1 MDTTTSTI
9 GKIFYPISSWIEDR
23 FPHRSVTHS
32 LLATVGIAVI
42 SLAVNY
48 FFLHGSIKAA
58 IALPLGHLLACF
70 SDTFTKQ
77 GVQLFYP
84 EPVWAISVSNPR
96 RRLKT
101 GGAGELWVLGIAI
114 ALLTLGIYLANGG
127 GITQKVS
134 QSLGLK
140 DGIVR
145 IYNEN
150 AATNNVYA
158 EIKGV
163 WTSDRT
169 SADGKYL
176 IIGNEG
182 KEFIVTDGKGVY
194 KTGAQIITS
203 KVTTTVGEAATTEIR
218 NLTFN
223 DEDAIAPLEELQR
236 AYHNADIYIYLNG
249 ELTIDFPEDVK
260 IPIEPNQ
267 MATAVLS
274 GSRIKFSYCSLD
286 RAIVYLNAQYA
297 LGTIEIKIVQLAFEE
312 KETFEVEP
320 SEQVRW
326 TTEPPT
332 PPKAGTI
339 EPEIGSQ
346 MTYTAPKEAD
356 DPSNK
361 VKLIATSVAEP
372 NRQATTTITFSH

>member
-1 MDTTTSTI
+1 MMAITHAAIALSGTSLILGTAEPLPLGLAILGSQLPDLDTTTSTI
-9 GKIFYPISSWIEDR
+9 GKICFPISSWIEDR
-23 FPHRSVTHS
+23 FPHRSITHS
-32 LLATVGIAVI
+32 LLATAAITAV
-42 SLAVNY
+42 SLGVNY
-48 FFLHGSIKAA
+48 FWLHGSLKTA

-114 ALLTLGIYLANGG
+114 ALLCFGIYLANGG

-134 QSLGLK
+134 QNLGLR

-150 AATNNVYA
+150 ASTNKVYA
-158 EIKGV
+158 SITGY
-163 WTSDRT
+163 WASDRT

-182 KEFIVTDGKGVY
+182 NEFIVTDGKSVY
-194 KTGAQIITS
+194 KTGEQIITS
-203 KVTTTVGEAATTEIR
+203 KVTTEVGEAAKTEIK

-223 DEDAIAPLEELQR
+223 DEEAIATLEKLQQT
-236 AYHNADIYIYLNG
+236 YPSADIYLNG
-249 ELTIDFPEDVK
+249 ELTVDFPEDVK

-267 MATAVLS
+267 MATASLV
-274 GSRIKFSYCSLD
+274 GNRIKFSYCDLG
-286 RAIVYLNAQYA
+286 RAIALLKEQYA
-297 LGTIEIKIVQLAFEE
+297 VGTVEVRIVQ
-312 KETFEVEP
+312 
-320 SEQVRW
+320 S
-326 TTEPPT
+326 
-332 PPKAGTI
+332 
-339 EPEIGSQ
+339 
-346 MTYTAPKEAD
+346 
-356 DPSNK
+356 
-361 VKLIATSVAEP
+361 
-372 NRQATTTITFSH
+372 

>member
-1 MDTTTSTI
+1 MMAITHCSIAAAGTSLVLGTASPLTIGLAILGSQIPDIDTTTSTI
-9 GKIFYPISSWIEDR
+9 GKICYPISSWIEDR
-23 FPHRSVTHS
+23 YPHRSITHS
-32 LLATVGIAVI
+32 LLATAGITVVALV
-42 SLAVNY
+42 VNH
-48 FFLHGSIKAA
+48 FFLPPSDIKIA
-58 IALPLGHLLACF
+58 IALPLGHLLSCF

-84 EPVWAISVSNPR
+84 NPAWAISVSNPR

-145 IYNEN
+145 IYNQN

-182 KEFIVTDGKGVY
+182 KEFVVTDGQGVY
-194 KTGAQIITS
+194 KTGAQIITNR
-203 KVTTTVGEAATTEIR
+203 VTTSIGEAAITEIR

-223 DEDAIAPLEELQR
+223 DEDAVPELEQLQQ
-236 AYHNADIYIYLNG
+236 AYPGADIYLNG
-249 ELTIDFPEDVK
+249 ELTVDFPEDVR
-260 IPIEPNQ
+260 IPIERNQ

-274 GSRIKFSYCSLD
+274 GSRIKFEYCSLE
-286 RAIVYLNAQYA
+286 RAIALLKEQYA
-297 LGTIEIKIVQLAFEE
+297 LGTVEIKV
-312 KETFEVEP
+312 
-320 SEQVRW
+320 VR
-326 TTEPPT
+326 
-332 PPKAGTI
+332 
-339 EPEIGSQ
+339 
-346 MTYTAPKEAD
+346 
-356 DPSNK
+356 
-361 VKLIATSVAEP
+361 
-372 NRQATTTITFSH
+372 

>member
-1 MDTTTSTI
+1 MMSVTHCAIAAAGTSLILGTANPLPLGLAILGSQIPDIDTTTSTI

-32 LLATVGIAVI
+32 LLATAAITAV
-42 SLAVNY
+42 SLGVNY

-101 GGAGELWVLGIAI
+101 GGAAELWVLGIAI

-134 QSLGLK
+134 QNLGLR

-145 IYNEN
+145 IYNQN
-150 AATNNVYA
+150 ASTNNVYA
-158 EIKGV
+158 EIKGY

-194 KTGAQIITS
+194 KTGKQIITS
-203 KVTTTVGEAATTEIR
+203 KVTTTVGETATTEIR

-223 DEDAIAPLEELQR
+223 DEDAIPSLSNLQQN
-236 AYHNADIYIYLNG
+236 YPNSDIFVSGN
-249 ELTIDFPEDVK
+249 LTVDFPEDIQ
-260 IPIEPNQ
+260 IPFTKNSYV
-267 MATAVLS
+267 TASLS
-274 GSRIKFSYCSLD
+274 GTTLKISYCPLD
-286 RAIVYLNAQYA
+286 KAIALLKEQYA
-297 LGTIEIKIVQLAFEE
+297 VGSIELKI
-312 KETFEVEP
+312 
-320 SEQVRW
+320 
-326 TTEPPT
+326 
-332 PPKAGTI
+332 
-339 EPEIGSQ
+339 
-346 MTYTAPKEAD
+346 M
-356 DPSNK
+356 
-361 VKLIATSVAEP
+361 
-372 NRQATTTITFSH
+372 

>member
-1 MDTTTSTI
+1 MMAITHAAIASAGTSLILGTGQPLPLGLAILGSQLPDIDTTTSTI
-9 GKIFYPISSWIEDR
+9 GKIFFPISSWIEDR
-23 FPHRSVTHS
+23 FPHRSITHS
-32 LLATVGIAVI
+32 LLATAAITAL
-42 SLAVNY
+42 SLGVNY
-48 FFLHGSIKAA
+48 FFLHGSLKAA

-114 ALLTLGIYLANGG
+114 ALLCLGIYLANGG

-134 QSLGLK
+134 QNLGLR

-150 AATNNVYA
+150 ASTNKVYA
-158 EIKGV
+158 SITGY

-182 KEFIVTDGKGVY
+182 NEFIVTDGKGVY
-194 KTGAQIITS
+194 KTGEQIITS
-203 KVTTTVGEAATTEIR
+203 KVTTTVGEAARTEIK

-236 AYHNADIYIYLNG
+236 AYPGAEIYLNG
-249 ELTIDFPEDVK
+249 ELTVDFPEDVK
-260 IPIEPNQ
+260 VPSEPNQ
-267 MATAVLS
+267 MVTASLS
-274 GSRIKFSYCSLD
+274 GSRIKFNYCSLE
-286 RAIVYLNAQYA
+286 RAIAYLKDQYA
-297 LGTIEIKIVQLAFEE
+297 VGTVEIRIV
-312 KETFEVEP
+312 
-320 SEQVRW
+320 R
-326 TTEPPT
+326 
-332 PPKAGTI
+332 
-339 EPEIGSQ
+339 
-346 MTYTAPKEAD
+346 
-356 DPSNK
+356 SNPDISK
-361 VKLIATSVAEP
+361 
-372 NRQATTTITFSH
+372 